1 MEKYN
6 YILTPTKLT
15 IVGNGKHVQ
24 IERDR
29 NDFDYI
35 LNLLKEKK
43 FEDIIRKVD
52 IKTFIGEYYNELLIK
67 DDVIYYKGKPIH
79 GVLTDRIIQFKRTG
93 LDFEPLFNF
102 LKNQLQNPSEES
114 VKDLYEF
121 IEHGNMPIT
130 SDGCFLAYK
139 YVDADYKDCYSR
151 TFDNH
156 IGCICEMD
164 RNLVN
169 NDRNETCSTGLHVC
183 AFDYL
188 QNCSNKRIMIVKVNP
203 KDVVSVPIDYNKA
216 KMRCCKYEVVDEY
229 VNFDKD
235 KEFFDKQI
243 YNEYDKYE
251 EDVEKEHSHHEL
263 NVGEIYILKKCLND
277 NLRKGRTIVINSLDD
292 NYVNVKR
299 PQGLYI
305 YTFTIDKIL
314 ESIDKIDC

>member
-15 IVGNGKHVQ
+15 IIGNGKHVQ

-29 NDFDYI
+29 NDFNEI
-35 LNLLKEKK
+35 LELLKEKK
-43 FEDIIRKVD
+43 FEDIIKRVD
-52 IKTFIGEYYNELLIK
+52 IKTFIGEYYDDLTIK
-67 DDVIYYKGKPIH
+67 DDIIYYKGKTIH
-79 GVLTDRIIQFKRTG
+79 SVLAERIIQFKKSG

-139 YVDADYKDCYSR
+139 YVDKNYKDCYTG

-169 NDRNETCSTGLHVC
+169 SNRYETCSTGLHVC
-183 AFDYL
+183 TFDYL
-188 QNCSNKRIMIVKVNP
+188 SGHGDKHIMIVKVNP
-203 KDVVSVPIDYNKA
+203 KDVVSVPVDYNKA

-229 VNFDKD
+229 TDFNED
-235 KEFFDKQI
+235 KEFFDKSL
-243 YNEYDKYE
+243 YNEYDNYE
-251 EDVEKEHSHHEL
+251 DDEKQFSHDLCE
-263 NVGEIYILKKCLND
+263 EKIYTLKKGLND
-277 NLRKGRTIVINSLDD
+277 NLRKGRTIVIIEIEGN
-292 NYVNVKR
+292 NVVVSR
-299 PQGLYI
+299 PNGSIAYM
-305 YTFTIDKIL
+305 F
-314 ESIDKIDC
+314 SIDKIIESIE